1 MPRSEIP
8 QHERGVWA
16 AARARGVKQ
25 NSPLSHL
32 AGPFRTGLELG
43 RDAEVAL
50 AVTGHYMLVFPQSR
64 SPIFSAECCKLVV
77 VRIWFSA

>member
-1 MPRSEIP
+1 MPRNEIL

-16 AARARGVKQ
+16 AARARGVEQ

-32 AGPFRTGLELG
+32 AGPFHTGLELC
-43 RDAEVAL
+43 RPAEVVL
-50 AVTGHYMLVFPQSR
+50 AVTGHYMLVCPQSR

-77 VRIWFSA
+77 RIWFSA